1 MTYITGKR
9 VVGSVT
15 FVSVK
20 SLDMI
25 KETAGQM
32 PGVFYNDRNRN
43 LKPKRDI
50 FQDGSVPKHNQ
61 SFSASHD
68 ELKNV
73 TLIDIK
79 FQKNIHHGY

>member
-1 MTYITGKR
+1 
-9 VVGSVT
+9 
-15 FVSVK
+15 
-20 SLDMI
+20 
-25 KETAGQM
+25 M
-32 PGVFYNDRNRN
+32 PGVFYNDQNRN

-79 FQKNIHHGY
+79 FQKNIHHGYWVAKLSIFLYFNVNQNKYVQLSS